1 MDGVV
6 DAKTL
11 ITIVGILF
19 SVAGAAAVGKMQ
31 IKNILISLVDIE
43 KRMRAFDR
51 LVDGLDVETQKQE
64 QRINILAKMSD
75 PEIKRRDHM
84 ELARL
89 QSDVAFLKIETER
102 LHKIHN
108 GVHLPVSNVRT
119 AE

>member
-75 PEIKRRDHM
+75 PEIKRRDTIQIATLEADLKH
-84 ELARL
+84 LAEE
-89 QSDVAFLKIETER
+89 VASQHR
-102 LHKIHN
+102 MHN
-108 GVHLPVSNVRT
+108 TVHPPVSNTRT